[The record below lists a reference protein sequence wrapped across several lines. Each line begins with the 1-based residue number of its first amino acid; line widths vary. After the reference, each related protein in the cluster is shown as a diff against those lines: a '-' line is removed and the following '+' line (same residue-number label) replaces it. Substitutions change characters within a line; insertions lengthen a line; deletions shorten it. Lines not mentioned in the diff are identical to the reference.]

1 MALDIALE
9 QGLMAF
15 LKGHKVN
22 SLSLGGN
29 SISYLKFFFIAPK
42 VATGNAYE
50 SNRSLFT
57 VYCQTTKHSA

>member
-15 LKGHKVN
+15 LKGHIVN

-29 SISYLKFFFIAPK
+29 SISYLKFFYSPK
-42 VATGNAYE
+42 VAGRE
-50 SNRSLFT
+50 CL
-57 VYCQTTKHSA
+57 

>member
-15 LKGHKVN
+15 LKGHIVN

-29 SISYLKFFFIAPK
+29 SISYLKIFFIASK
-42 VATGNAYE
+42 
-50 SNRSLFT
+50 
-57 VYCQTTKHSA
+57 